1 MYKIYIICTS
11 SKSVRFPNAQK
22 HGKQYLI
29 AIFFYLSADTFQ
41 LITIQNVAILGI
53 SGTI

>member
-1 MYKIYIICTS
+1 MH
-11 SKSVRFPNAQK
+11 RK
-22 HGKQYLI
+22 HGKQYWI
-29 AIFFYLSADTFQ
+29 AIFFSYLSADKFQ